1 MIGSNPSVLYGD
13 LNITRVTPFDDSLLL
28 GCVAITSSFLIED
41 ITITL
46 TVSCELFCT
55 FDSIDLI
62 QVNKQQTNKQ
72 ADKQKT
78 SRQTDKRT
86 SKQTNKRIDNSCDL
100 VI

>member
-1 MIGSNPSVLYGD
+1 MIGSNSSVLYGD

-72 ADKQKT
+72 INKKQT
-78 SRQTDKRT
+78 DRQTNEQAN
-86 SKQTNKRIDNSCDL
+86 KQTNE
-100 VI
+100 